1 MGTLKSMAN
10 CFTRLLACWKPNR
23 HLQSQYSSIQQQAE
37 THDQKIDWTKAVA
50 RGLGDAC
57 MICGEGTSNHVAI
70 TDSGC
75 LHSACAECWASWGED
90 RCMLC
95 SSAISKDGGIVLAPA
110 DVVKPAEPSLKTL
123 KAEQALEA
131 SLASLVSLKQEL
143 TQMKTGLKATLEHAS
158 EQNQGDEARA
168 AALRVEAVDVLF
180 PVMRRLLELLDPDAD
195 VTTTGWTSSRKRLEQ
210 LSHEL
215 CTLHHTA
222 LVRKARERCR
232 RALQHKGEA
241 DRVEVGL
248 AWRGQ
253 SAVIEKLRVEVA
265 VLMPQALEAVMSV
278 LAERE
283 MLQAVTALSGADMLF
298 AVAVSGLE
306 DALAKLDAA
315 ATRLLD
321 MPSPRSASFE
331 QVSSMTPK
339 SRAVFD
345 DMLMDERQHTFEAE
359 TVAAARSGVC

>member
-1 MGTLKSMAN
+1 
-10 CFTRLLACWKPNR
+10 
-23 HLQSQYSSIQQQAE
+23 
-37 THDQKIDWTKAVA
+37 
-50 RGLGDAC
+50 
-57 MICGEGTSNHVAI
+57 
-70 TDSGC
+70 
-75 LHSACAECWASWGED
+75 
-90 RCMLC
+90 MLC

-110 DVVKPAEPSLKTL
+110 DVVKPSEQTPLTNQTL
-123 KAEQALEA
+123 KAEKALEA

-143 TQMKTGLKATLEHAS
+143 TQMKMGLEATLEHAS

-180 PVMRRLLELLDPDAD
+180 PVMRKLLELLDPDAD
-195 VTTTGWTSSRKRLEQ
+195 VTTTSWTSSRKRLEQ

-265 VLMPQALEAVMSV
+265 VLLPQALEAVMGV

-283 MLQAVTALSGADMLF
+283 MLQAVTALSGAEMLF
-298 AVAVSGLE
+298 AVAASGLE

-315 ATRLLD
+315 ANLLLD

-345 DMLMDERQHTFEAE
+345 DMLMDERQRTFEAE